1 MPTPAG
7 LAGQRLATSTALHCV
22 RPAQSHLALR
32 MVAAAAPSLPTA
44 AELKTSQLAQLASM
58 TVLSIDTGDLDIVEK
73 FAATGY
79 ITDATTNPLFVSQAG
94 LSGDPRYV
102 AFVDE
107 AITYAKNKMC
117 NKDGCDTPDEAVAL
131 AMDRLAVNLG
141 KSILSLGIKGY
152 VSTEVDPRLSF
163 DKEQV

>member
-1 MPTPAG
+1 MSWG
-7 LAGQRLATSTALHCV
+7 GN
-22 RPAQSHLALR
+22 
-32 MVAAAAPSLPTA
+32 
-44 AELKTSQLAQLASM
+44 KTVSFAHSQLAQLASM

-107 AITYAKNKMC
+107 AITVGPLRVRA
-117 NKDGCDTPDEAVAL
+117 AVPAP
-131 AMDRLAVNLG
+131 ASARV
-141 KSILSLGIKGY
+141 SVCKGVIYLRY
-152 VSTEVDPRLSF
+152 VACVHL
-163 DKEQV
+163 

>member
-1 MPTPAG
+1 
-7 LAGQRLATSTALHCV
+7 
-22 RPAQSHLALR
+22 
-32 MVAAAAPSLPTA
+32 
-44 AELKTSQLAQLASM
+44 M

-107 AITYAKNKMC
+107 AITVGAAAC
-117 NKDGCDTPDEAVAL
+117 PRRCSCAVACAL
-131 AMDRLAVNLG
+131 ECVRGCGCLRHVACVYIVRQGEDVQLG
-141 KSILSLGIKGY
+141 RVRRG
-152 VSTEVDPRLSF
+152 
-163 DKEQV
+163 